1 MLSKNLFTWVLV
13 TLLGKE
19 IHILFLTQILT
30 LLQICIIGFMPNK
43 IINDIVLDR

>member
-19 IHILFLTQILT
+19 IHNVFTQILT
-30 LLQICIIGFMPNK
+30 LQICIIVFMPNK
-43 IINDIVLDR
+43 IVNDIVVDR